1 MPVGID
7 RQRRDVGSVDP
18 AGLLPPG
25 PLHAVLPGRA
35 AMPDNLRPV
44 PPSPEPTGRGR
55 GPRLERRLLS
65 HACGVATGDPLA
77 PPRVPP
83 RQPRAPPRPCH
94 ASARPCEGGARLRPV
109 PPSDRHATVRGDAQ
123 IRPVP
128 PFDCPGFFSPTPFDR
143 CRLDRAPAC
152 HTLRPAPAAR
162 HAPTRPPRTAPATAT
177 TAPRPAHA
185 PRAPRRPCRASP
197 FD

>member
-1 MPVGID
+1 MPVLHVRPQALIIRDVCGYGTLAGRRCAIFRLVIQPHLRQRLLPVGID

-65 HACGVATGDPLA
+65 HARGVATGDPVGERGG
-77 PPRVPP
+77 PCP
-83 RQPRAPPRPCH
+83 QERAPGGGTSRPRPLPLPLGLP
-94 ASARPCEGGARLRPV
+94 SRPSC
-109 PPSDRHATVRGDAQ
+109 
-123 IRPVP
+123 
-128 PFDCPGFFSPTPFDR
+128 
-143 CRLDRAPAC
+143 RAPASSSLSESPW
-152 HTLRPAPAAR
+152 TNAAR
-162 HAPTRPPRTAPATAT
+162 W
-177 TAPRPAHA
+177 
-185 PRAPRRPCRASP
+185 
-197 FD
+197 